1 MENNINVVPGR
12 EWVKG
17 PSHPLGK
24 PKISVDLGYGYV
36 KAVNEYG
43 RKVIFPSVVA
53 ADPGGSA
60 LSDALGGQQDY
71 TVKVRRDG
79 RETPYLVGEAA
90 VAAAWGSRAWEENQ
104 AIHENTG
111 ILLATAVALLEPA
124 GPVCLAVGLPLM
136 TYGSQRQSLIEFLRG
151 FSADTQVGGGRWFK
165 IAFDPEIFVFPQ
177 GGGALYHSAL
187 HLDGS
192 LRDASLLSASAVG
205 VVDVG
210 YRTTDYLVMRKG
222 PRGLAVR
229 PELSDSF
236 DLGYSWVYQQIRQA
250 LRARTGRSLDLQR
263 IEESITRND
272 GLMTYKGEP
281 IDLQPLEEDANTQ
294 LASMLVGR
302 LKSVWG
308 ENLDLVNHLIVAGG
322 GGAKI
327 YPHFKRLCGFATL
340 APDPVF
346 ANATGYLAARNMAL
360 QARSHAR

>member
-1 MENNINVVPGR
+1 MENNNATGPGR

-17 PSHPLGK
+17 PGQPLGK
-24 PKISVDLGYGYV
+24 PKIAVDLGYGYV

-43 RKVIFPSVVA
+43 RKIIFPSVVA
-53 ADPGGSA
+53 TDPGGGA
-60 LSDALGGQQDY
+60 IADALGGRQDY
-71 TVKVRRDG
+71 AVKVRRDG
-79 RETPYLVGEAA
+79 RETSYLVGEAA

-104 AIHENTG
+104 ALHENTG

-124 GPVCLAVGLPLM
+124 GPVRLAVGLPLM
-136 TYGSQRQSLIEFLRG
+136 TYGSQKRNLIEFLRG
-151 FSADTQVGGGRWFK
+151 FSTEVLVNGGRWFK
-165 IAFDPEIFVFPQ
+165 VEFDPEIFVFPQ

-187 HLDGS
+187 NLDGS
-192 LRDASLLSASAVG
+192 LRDASLLSGNAVG

-222 PRGLAVR
+222 PRGLSVR

-236 DLGYSWVYQQIRQA
+236 DLGYSWVYQQMRQV
-250 LRARTGRSLDLQR
+250 LRTRIGRSLDLQR
-263 IEESITRND
+263 IEESVTRND

-281 IDLQPLEEDANTQ
+281 IDLEPLEEEANTR
-294 LASMLVGR
+294 LASLLAGR

-308 ENLDLVNHLIVAGG
+308 ENLELVNHLIVAGG

-327 YPHFKRLCGFATL
+327 FPHLQKLCGFATL

-346 ANATGYLAARNMAL
+346 ANAMGYLAVWNMGL
-360 QARSHAR
+360 RL